1 MPWASEKCA
10 ENCAAEL
17 RAELRGAHFD
27 SAASMRERASDAR
40 ASAVMRSVS
49 ARSHTSWIRCFSF
62 TASFATRSAAI
73 LASASSSARRSAA
86 FTRVSSSLTRS
97 RFSTD
102 STWAYCPSIFLRI
115 GGSVT
120 SRSLFSLSTFFSA
133 ILISFFDCH
142 II

>member
-1 MPWASEKCA
+1 MGVREV
-10 ENCAAEL
+10 
-17 RAELRGAHFD
+17 RAELRQCAPNC
-27 SAASMRERASDAR
+27 AARTSLGREHARARLRRA

>member
-1 MPWASEKCA
+1 MGVREVRRIARPNSAP
-10 ENCAAEL
+10 NCAPEL
-17 RAELRGAHFD
+17 RAAHFD

-102 STWAYCPSIFLRI
+102 STWAYRKEYLYR
-115 GGSVT
+115 GSVT
-120 SRSLFSLSTFFSA
+120 SRSSFSSSTFFS
-133 ILISFFDCH
+133 S
-142 II
+142 